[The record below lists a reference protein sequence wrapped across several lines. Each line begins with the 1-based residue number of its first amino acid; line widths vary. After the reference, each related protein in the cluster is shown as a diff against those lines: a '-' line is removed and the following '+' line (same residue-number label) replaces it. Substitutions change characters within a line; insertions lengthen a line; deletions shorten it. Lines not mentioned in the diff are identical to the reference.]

1 MSNQKCKAKP
11 EIINVNNNNPIFYPF
26 SIKTSKF
33 SGNCNNINDPYAK
46 MCVPDVAKDLNV
58 KVFDLMSRANETK
71 NIKWHET
78 YKCECTLNSTVCN
91 NKQRWNKNKC
101 RCEYKELIDKGAFDK
116 GFVWNPVNYECECN
130 KPCDFSEYLDY
141 ENCKCGKKIADKLVE
156 ECNETIGE
164 VKLTKII
171 HTENEN
177 ENSCKHNSYTMYTVM
192 FLIFFIINVGI
203 GNYFVYYK
211 YTNRNKRNVSKYY
224 DCVYDV

>member
-1 MSNQKCKAKP
+1 MTK
-11 EIINVNNNNPIFYPF
+11 VYV
-26 SIKTSKF
+26 IKDF
-33 SGNCNNINDPYAK
+33 
-46 MCVPDVAKDLNV
+46 
-58 KVFDLMSRANETK
+58 
-71 NIKWHET
+71 
-78 YKCECTLNSTVCN
+78 
-91 NKQRWNKNKC
+91 
-101 RCEYKELIDKGAFDK
+101 
-116 GFVWNPVNYECECN
+116 WNPANYECECN

-141 ENCKCGKKIADKLVE
+141 ENCKCGKKIVDKLVE

-177 ENSCKHNSYTMYTVM
+177 SCKHNSYTVYTVL